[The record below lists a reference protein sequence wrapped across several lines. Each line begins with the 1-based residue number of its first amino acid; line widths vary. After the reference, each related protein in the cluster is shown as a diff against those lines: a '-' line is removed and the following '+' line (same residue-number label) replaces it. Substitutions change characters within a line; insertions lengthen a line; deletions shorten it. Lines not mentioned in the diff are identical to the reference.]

1 MADQA
6 GENTRAVHGPGLPEF
21 GQRPL
26 ALPVHRST
34 TFAFETSQEF
44 ADVLADSAPGYSYGR
59 IDNPTADA
67 FANAMA
73 ALEVPGGDD
82 IRGQA
87 FASGMAAI
95 TGVLLAHTGAGQ
107 HVLIP
112 QAVYGGTYGLLSY
125 TLSRFGVE
133 FDVVDMA
140 SADDVSAAL
149 RPTTSIIWAETL
161 ANPTMAVADI
171 PMLATVA
178 HDAGALLVVD
188 STFATPAVC
197 RPIEYGADLVVHS
210 ATKYIGGH
218 SDATGGVVVGPA
230 HLMAAVRAVRV
241 QTGSTLAPDEA
252 FLMHRGLA
260 TLPLRVERHC
270 ANAQI
275 LAQSLV
281 GHPAVVRVD
290 YPGLSS
296 HRDHALASRLFDKN
310 RYGGV
315 VTITPIGGRAEGMAL
330 VDNMTRIVTA
340 TSLGGTHSLASHVA
354 STSHRQLDD
363 AGLAAA
369 GIGAGSVRISV
380 GLEDADDIVADVLA
394 ALDKLETASG

>member
-1 MADQA
+1 MTEQA
-6 GENTRAVHGPGLPEF
+6 GENTRAVHSPGLPDF
-21 GQRPL
+21 AQRPL
-26 ALPVHRST
+26 SLPVHRST
-34 TFAFETSQEF
+34 TFAFDTSQEF

-67 FANAMA
+67 FGSALA
-73 ALEVPGGDD
+73 ALEAPGRYDVS
-82 IRGQA
+82 GQA

-95 TGVLLAHTGAGQ
+95 TAVLMANTAAGA

-112 QAVYGGTYGLLSY
+112 QAVYGGTFGLLTY

-133 FDVVDMA
+133 FDVVDMGDPDA
-140 SADDVSAAL
+140 VRAGL
-149 RPTTSIIWAETL
+149 RPSTTVVWAETL

-171 PMLATVA
+171 PTLATIA

-197 RPIEYGADLVVHS
+197 RPLEYGADLVVHS

-218 SDATGGVVVGPA
+218 SDATGGVAVG
-230 HLMAAVRAVRV
+230 HRELMAPIRAVRV
-241 QTGSTLAPDEA
+241 QTGSMLAPDEA
-252 FLMHRGLA
+252 FLLHRGLA

-270 ANAQI
+270 ANAQL
-275 LAQSLV
+275 LAQAVV
-281 GHPAVVRVD
+281 GHPSVVHVD
-290 YPGLSS
+290 YPGLPS
-296 HRDHALASRLFDKN
+296 HRDHVLAARLFDKN
-310 RYGGV
+310 RFGGV
-315 VTITPIGGRAEGMAL
+315 VTITPVGGRAEGMAL
-330 VDNMTRIVTA
+330 VDNMTTIVTA

-394 ALDKLETASG
+394 ALDKLDTASR

>member
-1 MADQA
+1 MTDQA
-6 GENTRAVHGPGLPEF
+6 GENTRAVHAPGLPNF
-21 GQRPL
+21 TQRPL
-26 ALPVHRST
+26 SLPIHRST
-34 TFAFETSQEF
+34 TFAFDTSQEF

-59 IDNPTADA
+59 IDNPTGDA
-67 FANAMA
+67 FGNAMA
-73 ALEVPGGDD
+73 WLEAPGREDVS
-82 IRGQA
+82 GQA

-95 TGVLLAHTGAGQ
+95 TGVLLAYTGVGK

-112 QAVYGGTYGLLSY
+112 QAVYGGTFGLLSY

-133 FDVVDMA
+133 FDVVDMSSPDA
-140 SADDVSAAL
+140 VKAAL
-149 RPTTSIIWAETL
+149 RPATSILWAETL
-161 ANPTMAVADI
+161 ANPTMAVADL
-171 PMLATVA
+171 PTFAGLA

-197 RPIEYGADLVVHS
+197 RPLEYGADLVVHS

-218 SDATGGVVVGPA
+218 SDATGGVVVGRRE
-230 HLMAAVRAVRV
+230 LMAAVRAVRV

-270 ANAQI
+270 ANAQQ
-275 LAQSLV
+275 LAQSIV
-281 GHPAVVRVD
+281 GHPSVVRVD
-290 YPGLSS
+290 YPGLPT
-296 HRDHALASRLFDKN
+296 HRDHALAARLFDKN
-310 RYGGV
+310 RFGGV

-330 VDNMTRIVTA
+330 VDNMTTILTA
-340 TSLGGTHSLASHVA
+340 TSLGGTHSMASHVA

-369 GIGAGSVRISV
+369 GIGPGSVRISV
-380 GLEDADDIVADVLA
+380 GLENADDIVADVLA
-394 ALDKLETASG
+394 ALDKLETTSR